1 MAESNLYGDII
12 SKDSANQQF
21 GAVTN
26 SVSVESDQLRR
37 YSDGTKNL
45 IMFQI
50 IKNELYIL
58 GDNRVPLFPA
68 SSSLDADTEFI
79 VYSKT
84 KFIELLD
91 RGLNRKT
98 FVELRDSK
106 LTITNG
112 DYTLEFGAACPPWCN
127 SQ

>member
-21 GAVTN
+21 GTAIY
-26 SVSVESDQLRR
+26 SVSAESDQLRR
-37 YSDGTKNL
+37 YSDGTTNL

-50 IKNELYIL
+50 INNGLYIL
-58 GDNRVPLFPA
+58 GDNRIPLFPA

-91 RGLNRKT
+91 RGQNPKT
-98 FVELRDSK
+98 YVELRDKK
-106 LTITNG
+106 LTISNG
-112 DYTLEFGAACPPWCN
+112 DYTLEFGAVCPPWCN
-127 SQ
+127 TQ

>member
-1 MAESNLYGDII
+1 MAESKLFGEII

-21 GAVTN
+21 GAALN
-26 SVSVESDQLRR
+26 SVSVESDLLRQ
-37 YSDGTKNL
+37 YSDGTNYL

-50 IKNELYIL
+50 IENELYIL
-58 GDNRVPLFPA
+58 GDNRTPLFPSA
-68 SSSLDADTEFI
+68 SNLDAEKEFI

-91 RGLNRKT
+91 SGQDPKT
-98 FVELRDSK
+98 SIELRNNK

-112 DYTLEFGAACPPWCN
+112 DYTLEFGASCPPWCN
-127 SQ
+127 TQ